1 MPDPEPET
9 DPSSPFAALG
19 LAEPLIRS
27 LIEVGYEAPTP
38 IQEAAI
44 PPLLAG
50 RDLIGQAQTGTGKTA
65 AFGLPM
71 LQAVDAAERQVQ
83 GLVLAPTRELAIQV
97 AEALHTYGR
106 HLPQLA
112 VLPIYGGQS
121 LGDQQRR
128 LERGAQVV
136 VGTPGR
142 VMDHLR
148 RGALRLDRLRMVVLD
163 EADEMLRMGFLED
176 VEWILAQVPRS
187 PSPGGGLQTA
197 LFSATLPP
205 EIRRVAQRYLTNPVE
220 IALEHRA
227 LTVPAVAQ
235 KYLLVSQQQKLDSLT
250 HLLETEPVEAVLVFT
265 RTKTAAAQVAE
276 RLEARGYSVAAL
288 HGDMAQ
294 PLRERVLER
303 LHKGA
308 VEIVVATDVAAR
320 GLDVERISHVINYD
334 VPNDVDSYVHR
345 IGRTA
350 RGGRSGTAVLFVTPR
365 ERRML
370 HEIERHTG
378 TRIAPM
384 RMPTSADIAAR
395 RTELLKEDLR
405 KTVEQGDLDLYLA
418 VVEELVEEG
427 FDMAE
432 VAAAAAALSRRDR
445 PLAPPPMPALPRMDA
460 EAGGRG
466 GGGGGGVPDGGM
478 VRLFLNC
485 GAQNGV
491 RPADIVGAIA
501 NEAGISGRDIG
512 AIDIHERF
520 SFVEIP
526 QRLQKQVLERLAGIS
541 MRGRG
546 VQIRVADAGSGAD
559 SSSGSGADSGSGAG
573 APAARPAVRR
583 PKKPR
588 R

>member
-1 MPDPEPET
+1 MTET
-9 DPSSPFAALG
+9 EQDAAPANAFAALG
-19 LAEPLIRS
+19 LSEGLVQALAD
-27 LIEVGYEAPTP
+27 VGYEAPTP
-38 IQEAAI
+38 IQSAAI

-71 LQAVDAAERQVQ
+71 LQAIDPAAAHVQ

-106 HLPQLA
+106 HLKGVV
-112 VLPIYGGQS
+112 VLPVYGGQS
-121 LGDQQRR
+121 LDEQQRR
-128 LERGAQVV
+128 LQRKVHIV

-148 RGALRLDRLRMVVLD
+148 RGALRLGQLRMAVLD

-176 VEWILAQVPRS
+176 VEWILAQTP
-187 PSPGGGLQTA
+187 PSSAGRQTA
-197 LFSATLPP
+197 LFSATMPP
-205 EIRRVAQRYLTNPVE
+205 EVRRIAQSHLTDPLQ
-220 IALEHRA
+220 IALESKA
-227 LTVPAVAQ
+227 LTVPAVEQ
-235 KYLLVSQQQKLDSLT
+235 KYLLVSQQQKFDSLT
-250 HLLETEPVEAVLVFT
+250 HLLETESIEAVLVFT

-303 LHKGA
+303 LHKGT

-320 GLDVERISHVINYD
+320 GLDVERITHVINYD
-334 VPNDVDSYVHR
+334 VPNDVDAYVHR

-378 TRIAPM
+378 MVIAPM

-405 KTVEQGDLDLYLA
+405 KTLEQGDLDLYLA

-427 FDMAE
+427 FDIAE

-445 PLAPPPMPALPRMDA
+445 PLALPPMPATPRDFA
-460 EAGGRG
+460 PDDRYRG
-466 GGGGGGVPDGGM
+466 GGGSASGAGAGGAATGTGM
-478 VRLFLNC
+478 VRLFFNS
-485 GAQNGV
+485 GSQNGV

-501 NEAGISGRDIG
+501 NEAGVSGKEIG

-520 SFVEIP
+520 SLVEVP
-526 QRLQKQVLERLAGIS
+526 QRLHKKILERMAGAS
-541 MRGRG
+541 LRGRTL
-546 VQIRVADAGSGAD
+546 QIRIADTG
-559 SSSGSGADSGSGAG
+559 
-573 APAARPAVRR
+573 PAARAVRPASGARPAR
-583 PKKPR
+583 PKAKASKPPKPR
-588 R
+588 